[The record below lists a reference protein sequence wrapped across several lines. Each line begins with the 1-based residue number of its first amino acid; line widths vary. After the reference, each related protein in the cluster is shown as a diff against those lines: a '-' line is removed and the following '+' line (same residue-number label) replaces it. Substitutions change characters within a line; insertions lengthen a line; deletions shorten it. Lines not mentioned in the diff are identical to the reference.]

1 MIINDKRK
9 AILENLLVEGETMI
23 DLSPA
28 NIKTFVNKVT
38 SILAGFYGEDEEDI
52 PNWINFLLPTTPAEA
67 LFRVQNEAQYYNA
80 EKLLSVIHV
89 LRNHLENIKQREKI
103 EQQKKT
109 LKILKIERIILL
121 VCIVLITI
129 FITQCLILIL

>member
-1 MIINDKRK
+1 MKINDKRK
-9 AILENLLVEGETMI
+9 AILESLLVEGETMI

-52 PNWINFLLPTTPAEA
+52 PNWLNFLLPTTPAEA
-67 LFRVQNEAQYYNA
+67 LFRAQNEAQYYNA
-80 EKLLSVIHV
+80 EKLLSIIHI

-103 EQQKKT
+103 EQHKKT
-109 LKILKIERIILL
+109 LNTLKKERTMI
-121 VCIVLITI
+121 VCAVLSLI
-129 FITQCLILIL
+129 FFIAQCIILIL